1 MERKAD
7 IMIVD
12 DTPENLK
19 LLSLLLREQGHRVR
33 ALPSGKM
40 ALAAMRKQRPEIL
53 LLDITMPEM
62 DGYAVCEAMREEGL
76 LADVA
81 VIFVSALAET
91 FDKVKAFRCGGV
103 DYVTKP
109 YQAEE
114 LQARL
119 ETHLSLKR
127 LREEVQRHNQDLQQQ
142 VKAQLD
148 ELHHAQMATIL
159 AMVKLAEARD
169 DDTGKHVER
178 IRTFSAMLAA
188 EVQRRGGGREID
200 DAFVENIYNASP
212 LHDVGKIAIR
222 DAILLKP
229 GRLTPEEFEEMKLH
243 TVYGAQTLRQVRQEY
258 PHNAFLNMGI
268 DIAQAHHERWDGSGY
283 PNGLRGD
290 AIPLAARMV
299 AVADV
304 YDALCSK
311 RVYKEAYPH
320 ETSLDMLR
328 QGAGSHFEPQL
339 IEAFLAI
346 EAEVL
351 ARSRELREGE

>member
-40 ALAAMRKQRPEIL
+40 ALAAMRNQRPEVL
-53 LLDITMPEM
+53 LLDINMPEM
-62 DGYAVCEAMREEGL
+62 DGYAVCETMRDEGIL
-76 LADVA
+76 QDVA
-81 VIFVSALAET
+81 VIFVSALSET
-91 FDKVKAFRCGGV
+91 FDKVKAFQCGGV

-119 ETHLSLKR
+119 ETHLTLKR
-127 LREEVQRHNQDLQQQ
+127 LREEVQRRG
-142 VKAQLD
+142 
-148 ELHHAQMATIL
+148 LHSE
-159 AMVKLAEARD
+159 VD
-169 DDTGKHVER
+169 D
-178 IRTFSAMLAA
+178 S
-188 EVQRRGGGREID
+188 
-200 DAFVENIYNASP
+200 FVENIYNASP

-283 PNGLRGD
+283 PNGLKGEE
-290 AIPLAARMV
+290 IPLAARIFAIV
-299 AVADV
+299 DV
-304 YDALCSK
+304 WDALTSD
-311 RVYKEAYPH
+311 RPYRAAWSRE
-320 ETSLDMLR
+320 ETFEHISR
-328 QGAGSHFEPQL
+328 GAGSHFDPQL
-339 IEAFLAI
+339 IKLLQEKGISILDEDTAQQQK
-346 EAEVL
+346 
-351 ARSRELREGE
+351 

>member
-40 ALAAMRKQRPEIL
+40 ALAAMRNQRPEIL

-62 DGYAVCEAMREEGL
+62 DGYAVCEAMRAEGL

-91 FDKVKAFRCGGV
+91 FDKVKAFQCGGV

-127 LREEVQRHNQDLQQQ
+127 LREEVQRHNRDLQQQ

-188 EVQRRGGGREID
+188 EVQRRGGYREVD

-243 TVYGAQTLRQVRQEY
+243 TVCGAQTLRQVRQEY

-290 AIPLAARMV
+290 AIPIAARMV

-311 RVYKEAYPH
+311 RVYKEAYSH

-328 QGAGSHFEPQL
+328 QGAGAHFEPQL

>member
-40 ALAAMRKQRPEIL
+40 ALAAMRNQRPEIL

-62 DGYAVCEAMREEGL
+62 DGYAVCEAMRAEGL

-91 FDKVKAFRCGGV
+91 FDKVKAFQCGGV

-127 LREEVQRHNQDLQQQ
+127 LREEVQRHNRDLQQQ

-188 EVQRRGGGREID
+188 EVQRRGGYREVD

-229 GRLTPEEFEEMKLH
+229 GRLTPEEFEEMK
-243 TVYGAQTLRQVRQEY
+243 
-258 PHNAFLNMGI
+258 
-268 DIAQAHHERWDGSGY
+268 
-283 PNGLRGD
+283 GL
-290 AIPLAARMV
+290 
-299 AVADV
+299 
-304 YDALCSK
+304 
-311 RVYKEAYPH
+311 
-320 ETSLDMLR
+320 
-328 QGAGSHFEPQL
+328 
-339 IEAFLAI
+339 
-346 EAEVL
+346 
-351 ARSRELREGE
+351 